1 MPVLRTSRTV
11 AWDTNRILQG
21 WELGTI
27 MSEQGVFVG
36 IDVSKKHLDVGILP
50 EGKVFKVENRQE
62 GWEQLAERLQALNPS
77 LVVMEATGGYQ
88 GPVSAVLALA
98 GLPVV
103 VVNPRQVRDFAKATG
118 TLAKTDKIDALIIA
132 AFGQAVRPPVRPLKS
147 EQEQDL
153 ADLLARRRQ
162 LIQMRTAEK
171 NRLSSAPKRIRKQ
184 IMEHIEWLESQLK
197 YVDKDVQGMIR
208 NSPVWQ
214 EKANLLA
221 SVPGVGKVTAATLLA
236 CLPELGDLDRRQI
249 AALAGLAP
257 FNKDSGKF
265 RGRRRIW
272 GGRAAV
278 RAVLYMAI
286 VSAIRFNPVI
296 RDFYQR
302 LRQAGKGYKVAAT
315 AAMRK
320 LLTIMNA
327 MLKAN
332 SSWSPA

>member
-1 MPVLRTSRTV
+1 M
-11 AWDTNRILQG
+11 LQG
-21 WELGTI
+21 WELGAV
-27 MSEQGVFVG
+27 MSEQGIFVG
-36 IDVSKKHLDVGILP
+36 IDVSKKHLDVGLLP
-50 EGKVFKVENRQE
+50 EGKSFKVDNQQE
-62 GWEQLAERLQALNPS
+62 GWEQLAERLGEMKPS

-88 GPVSAVLALA
+88 APVSAVLALS

-118 TLAKTDKIDALIIA
+118 KLAKTDKIDALVIA
-132 AFGQAVRPPVRPLKS
+132 TFGQAVRPPVRPLKS

-162 LIQMRTAEK
+162 LLQMRTAEK
-171 NRLSSAPKRIRKQ
+171 NRLGSAPKRIRKQ
-184 IMEHIEWLESQLK
+184 IMEHIQWLENQLK
-197 YVDKDVQGMIR
+197 DVDKDVQVLIR
-208 NSPVWQ
+208 NSPLWQ

-236 CLPELGDLDRRQI
+236 CLPELGKLDRRQI

-257 FNKDSGKF
+257 FNNDSGKS

-278 RAVLYMAI
+278 RTVLYMA
-286 VSAIRFNPVI
+286 VVTAIRCNPVI
-296 RDFYQR
+296 RNFYQR

-327 MLKAN
+327 MLKSN
-332 SSWSPA
+332 SPWIKA